1 MSDDEYSDNDSLG
14 TNDSLEE
21 ENPKTSFLKKSLN
34 PNLPSFVK
42 KTTPNLNEEDDIED
56 ADEDDDDDID
66 VEEEDPDFLGGG
78 KNDVLEKDLD
88 EDDDLD
94 EESDE
99 DVEEEPGDED
109 DDYGNKKTSKNKK
122 TGLLNTKNETNTLLE
137 ENMKKN
143 SILQEFDDSDEDD
156 EDENDNYLQKF
167 NADINHNYLMTFH
180 PESTIHNYDEIAVL
194 TKIVRDKNGQ
204 IIDPIHRTASYLT
217 KFEKARV
224 LGQRAKQIECG
235 AKPFIKV
242 PENLIEGYMIAEL
255 ELKEKKIPFIIRRP
269 LSNGTCEYWNLRD
282 LELL

>member
-14 TNDSLEE
+14 TNDSIGEE
-21 ENPKTSFLKKSLN
+21 DKKEIFSKNSSLK

-42 KTTPNLNEEDDIED
+42 KTNLGTPILNEEDDEEVE
-56 ADEDDDDDID
+56 EDDDDD
-66 VEEEDPDFLGGG
+66 EEDPDFIG
-78 KNDVLEKDLD
+78 KNDILEEDD
-88 EDDDLD
+88 DDDTDDDLD
-94 EESDE
+94 
-99 DVEEEPGDED
+99 D
-109 DDYGNKKTSKNKK
+109 DDDDIEVDENGEENDDEIKKTKKNKK
-122 TGLLNTKNETNTLLE
+122 TNLIKINTNSNTLLE
-137 ENMKKN
+137 ENIKKN
-143 SILQEFDDSDEDD
+143 SLLQEFNDSDD
-156 EDENDNYLQKF
+156 EDEDDNENYLQKF

-204 IIDPIHRTASYLT
+204 IIDPLHRTASYLT

-242 PENLIEGYMIAEL
+242 PENLIEGSMIAEL

-282 LELL
+282 LDLL

>member
-14 TNDSLEE
+14 SNDSLEE
-21 ENPKTSFLKKSLN
+21 ENPKTPFLKKSLN
-34 PNLPSFVK
+34 SNLPSFVK
-42 KTTPNLNEEDDIED
+42 KTTPILNEEDIED
-56 ADEDDDDDID
+56 VDDDDADDID
-66 VEEEDPDFLGGG
+66 VEEEEDPDFIG
-78 KNDVLEKDLD
+78 KNDVLEEEEEEDIED
-88 EDDDLD
+88 ADDDDLD
-94 EESDE
+94 EDI
-99 DVEEEPGDED
+99 EEPGNED
-109 DDYGNKKTSKNKK
+109 DDYGTKKTSKNKK
-122 TGLLNTKNETNTLLE
+122 TSFLNTKNQSNTLLE
-137 ENMKKN
+137 ENIKKN
-143 SILQEFDDSDEDD
+143 SLLQEFNDSDDD
-156 EDENDNYLQKF
+156 DADENENYLQKF

-204 IIDPIHRTASYLT
+204 IIDPLHRTASYLT

-282 LELL
+282 LDLL

>member
-21 ENPKTSFLKKSLN
+21 ENPKTPFLKKSLN

-42 KTTPNLNEEDDIED
+42 KTTPILNEEDIED
-56 ADEDDDDDID
+56 IDDDDADDID
-66 VEEEDPDFLGGG
+66 VEEEEDPDFIG
-78 KNDVLEKDLD
+78 KNDVLE
-88 EDDDLD
+88 EDLD
-94 EESDE
+94 EEEDEEEESDI
-99 DVEEEPGDED
+99 EEPGDED
-109 DDYGNKKTSKNKK
+109 EDDYGNKKTSKNKK
-122 TGLLNTKNETNTLLE
+122 TSLLKNPSNTLLE
-137 ENMKKN
+137 ENIKKN
-143 SILQEFDDSDEDD
+143 SLLQEFNDSDD
-156 EDENDNYLQKF
+156 EDEDDNENYLQKF

-180 PESTIHNYDEIAVL
+180 PETKIHNYDEIAVL

-204 IIDPIHRTASYLT
+204 FFDPLHRTASYLT

-282 LELL
+282 LDLL